1 MKFTLRLVSAIWLSV
16 MLVIGAF
23 AYLQI
28 REERER
34 LVGDL
39 QRRAMLVAEGLSD
52 AIEAAAAKQSPTAI
66 ERIVKKFGQSQ
77 RGIAVYDRFANLKF
91 ATPDIAPVLPPSLPE
106 VTDAISRNTTTQG
119 YRTWSGR
126 NGTAGATTRCG
137 SWSWRSSSRSSSR
150 WS

>member
-1 MKFTLRLVSAIWLSV
+1 MKFTLRLVSALWLSV

-39 QRRAMLVAEGLSD
+39 QRRAILISEGLSD
-52 AIEAAAAKQSPTAI
+52 AIEAAAAKQSPAAI

-77 RGIAVYDRFANLKF
+77 RGIAVYDRFANQRF
-91 ATPDIAPVLPPSLPE
+91 ATPDIGPILPPSLPE
-106 VTDAISRNTTTQG
+106 VTEAISRNV
-119 YRTWSGR
+119 
-126 NGTAGATTRCG
+126 
-137 SWSWRSSSRSSSR
+137 
-150 WS
+150 